1 MLGNWWRTRSYETK
15 AGLGVLATLVLGIAG
30 YVAATGLSKLAAEP
44 AATDADVV
52 LAQTETVERL
62 LTVTGKGET
71 AVVRAVQARIVRRVV
86 TQRSG
91 PQGTAVEY
99 VTVTTPGRTERR
111 VVRDRGEQV
120 VTLPA
125 SVRTI
130 VETRGG
136 RTQTTVVTNQRVLT
150 TERVVTDN
158 RVVTDSRV
166 VTDNRT
172 VTDVR
177 TQQETVPVTIVR
189 TVTERVPVTQPVTVT
204 ATTTATQLLTQTV
217 TQPAETLPPV
227 TVTVRCPPKG
237 C

>member
-1 MLGNWWRTRSYETK
+1 VLGNWWRIRSYETK
-15 AGLGVLATLVLGIAG
+15 AGLAVLATLVLGIAG
-30 YVAATGLSKLAAEP
+30 YVAASGLSKLAAEP

-52 LAQTETVERL
+52 IAQTQTVERL
-62 LTVTGKGET
+62 LTVTHKGET
-71 AVVRAVQARIVRRVV
+71 AVVRAVQARVVRRVV

-99 VTVTTPGRTERR
+99 VTVTTPGRTEQR
-111 VVRDRGEQV
+111 VVRDRVEQV

-136 RTQTTVVTNQRVLT
+136 RTQTTLVTNERVIT
-150 TERVVTDN
+150 TERVVTD
-158 RVVTDSRV
+158 R
-166 VTDNRT
+166 RT

-177 TQQETVPVTIVR
+177 TQQETVR
-189 TVTERVPVTQPVTVT
+189 TVTERVPVTQTLTVT

-227 TVTVRCPPKG
+227 TVTVKCPPKG

>member
-111 VVRDRGEQV
+111 VVRDRDEQV

-150 TERVVTDN
+150 TE
-158 RVVTDSRV
+158 RV

>member
-1 MLGNWWRTRSYETK
+1 MLGNWWRIRSYETK
-15 AGLGVLATLVLGIAG
+15 AGLAVLATLVLGIAG
-30 YVAATGLSKLAAEP
+30 YVAASGLSKLAAEP

-52 LAQTETVERL
+52 IAQTQTVERL
-62 LTVTGKGET
+62 LTVTHKGET
-71 AVVRAVQARIVRRVV
+71 AVVRAVQARVVRRVV

-99 VTVTTPGRTERR
+99 VTVTTPGRTEQR
-111 VVRDRGEQV
+111 VVRDRVEQV

-136 RTQTTVVTNQRVLT
+136 RTQTTLVTNERVIT
-150 TERVVTDN
+150 TERVVTD
-158 RVVTDSRV
+158 R
-166 VTDNRT
+166 RT

-177 TQQETVPVTIVR
+177 TQQETVPVTTVR
-189 TVTERVPVTQPVTVT
+189 TVTERVPVTQTLTVT

-227 TVTVRCPPKG
+227 TVTVKCPPKG